1 MRTVTTVLI
10 AGSLLFGA
18 AACKKSEDRGDMG
31 PTTPKA
37 VEESEQATKEAS
49 EDVQDVRD
57 EMKDGEGSVR
67 EEKIELKEEKGD
79 FKQQREKFVELAKKK
94 MSELDGRIDALKADY
109 EEHGAKLKADTKEEL
124 AAMVK
129 KLEAK
134 RAEARAS
141 FDRAANATEAGWNDL
156 ERSTGQALD
165 DLQAATES
173 ADHKF
178 ESSGIERAEVK
189 AKLK

>member
-31 PTTPKA
+31 RTTPKA
-37 VEESEQATKEAS
+37 VEESEQATKGAS
-49 EDVQDVRD
+49 EDVQDVRED
-57 EMKDGEGSVR
+57 IKDGEGSVR

-79 FKQQREKFVELAKKK
+79 FKQQRDKFIELGKKK
-94 MSELDGRIDALKADY
+94 LSELDARIDALKADY
-109 EEHGAKLKADTKEEL
+109 EEHGSRLKADTKEEL
-124 AAMVK
+124 AVMVK
-129 KLEAK
+129 KLEEK

-141 FDRAANATEAGWNDL
+141 FDRAANATAEGWNDL

-165 DLQAATES
+165 DLQTATES

-178 ESSGIERAEVK
+178 DESGIERAEVK